1 MPLHPLNL
9 LDLAMVGEPSSPREA
24 RLAAL
29 RIMAETVISKTDD
42 EKGDWDWKGRSEV
55 LEVIAL
61 LSSINRPKLGE
72 QISEVAPIPSH
83 PEGNTSEVEIS
94 PTIPWVAEEERKTD
108 ELTIVERGQ
117 LFSVWSEK
125 RRRLREG

>member
-1 MPLHPLNL
+1 ME
-9 LDLAMVGEPSSPREA
+9 GEPSSPRKA

-29 RIMAETVISKTDD
+29 RILAETVLSKTDD
-42 EKGDWDWKGRSEV
+42 EKGHLDWTGRSEV

-61 LSSINRPKLGE
+61 LSSLNRTKLGE
-72 QISEVAPIPSH
+72 QISDVAPASFRS
-83 PEGNTSEVEIS
+83 EGAPHELEIS
-94 PTIPWVAEEERKTD
+94 PTIPWVAEEERKAD

-117 LFSVWSEK
+117 LFSAWSEK